1 MRINDLDKR
10 IAEMLF
16 RYAFIFFAGLGN
28 LFIFYFLFTASTIY
42 FSAFLLKFF
51 GEVIIY
57 SSIKTILFNDTA
69 IEFVSACIAGSAYYL
84 LFILAMAITL
94 SQPKSGISRYRSTI
108 KVGFSSINR
117 RILILCYLFCS
128 FFLLNVLRIVFLV
141 LISNSKFFNE
151 INIFSWYLL
160 STIFVISIWFSA
172 VKIFSIKKIPFYSD
186 IIYLLNKEQ
195 KND

>member
-69 IEFVSACIAGSAYYL
+69 I
-84 LFILAMAITL
+84 
-94 SQPKSGISRYRSTI
+94 
-108 KVGFSSINR
+108 
-117 RILILCYLFCS
+117 
-128 FFLLNVLRIVFLV
+128 
-141 LISNSKFFNE
+141 
-151 INIFSWYLL
+151 
-160 STIFVISIWFSA
+160 
-172 VKIFSIKKIPFYSD
+172 
-186 IIYLLNKEQ
+186 
-195 KND
+195 